1 MKKCWQLFRRE
12 LALALVLL
20 IALSGM
26 CAQAATGVGGGRF
39 WDSDYEEEY
48 ELLARGDSGAAVEAL
63 QERLIELGYLSGKAD
78 GDYGPK
84 TERAVEAF
92 QREMGLD
99 ETGDADPETQ
109 EALFD
114 VDAPEA
120 SFAVEEQEYASMS
133 GASSGSGVMVWIPKS
148 GKKYHSSKSCSN
160 MKNPSQVTIE
170 EAERLGFEPC
180 KKCYG

>member
-1 MKKCWQLFRRE
+1 MKKYRQLFRRE

-26 CAQAATGVGGGRF
+26 CAQASTGVGGGRF
-39 WDSDYEEEY
+39 WDSDDAEY
-48 ELLARGDSGAAVEAL
+48 ELLARGDSGEAVEAL
-63 QERLIELGYLSGKAD
+63 QQRLIELGYLSGRAD

-92 QREMGLD
+92 QREAGLE
-99 ETGDADPETQ
+99 ETGEADPETQ
-109 EALFD
+109 EALFEA
-114 VDAPEA
+114 DAPEA
-120 SFAVEEQEYASMS
+120 SFAVEEREYASMS
-133 GASSGSGVMVWIPKS
+133 AASSGSGVMVWIPKS